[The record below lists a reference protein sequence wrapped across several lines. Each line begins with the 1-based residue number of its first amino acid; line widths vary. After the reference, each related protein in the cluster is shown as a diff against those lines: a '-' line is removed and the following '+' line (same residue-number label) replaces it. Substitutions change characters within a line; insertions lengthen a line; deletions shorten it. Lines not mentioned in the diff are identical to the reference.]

1 MAGHTSKKH
10 SFCTHC
16 TETQITSPKKPE
28 HLVLD
33 FEQAFKDITSSY
45 EDLEVQTLI
54 CALLQQSIFFATMGL
69 NTKADKCVECAD
81 AIHNLQAA
89 KEEEWIGKR
98 EEEIIQA
105 HADFTAETV
114 LHGMCPV
121 STVILTDFEN
131 EDDYRLLK
139 SEDAEQGWNLNM
151 HREVVR
157 RAIKLIEQR
166 SHGKIKG
173 KSSVINTSDYFRWL
187 AKTKQKNTG
196 QARAAFVNMA
206 PPSEM

>member
-1 MAGHTSKKH
+1 
-10 SFCTHC
+10 
-16 TETQITSPKKPE
+16 
-28 HLVLD
+28 
-33 FEQAFKDITSSY
+33 
-45 EDLEVQTLI
+45 
-54 CALLQQSIFFATMGL
+54 
-69 NTKADKCVECAD
+69 
-81 AIHNLQAA
+81 
-89 KEEEWIGKR
+89 
-98 EEEIIQA
+98 
-105 HADFTAETV
+105 
-114 LHGMCPV
+114 MCPV

-139 SEDAEQGWNLNM
+139 TEDAEQVWNLNM

-206 PPSEM
+206 PRLEM